1 MVKNIL
7 LGALF
12 LSLSLILFVGF
23 LLGFLSAPFH
33 QRPGTV
39 EIKVEQGESFSSV
52 VNRLKD
58 RGVISNG
65 KIFTL
70 WARLRFLDKR
80 IQWGRYRF
88 DLPMAPRK
96 VLNRMVL
103 GKGLF
108 QRVTVAEGLNL
119 MDIASLMEREG
130 LDNRERFLKEAGDPE
145 LLSLFGLQE
154 TGVEGYLFPDTYHF
168 SPSTSGRDILVAMI
182 KQFEE
187 RFTPVM
193 EEQAK
198 RIGLDR
204 HQVVTLASL
213 IEKETGVD
221 AERPIVSAVFHN
233 RLRDRIPLQSD
244 PTVIYGLKDF
254 TGNLTRRDLRTPSPY
269 NTYLIRGLPPGPIS
283 NPGLASLWAALFP
296 AEVSYLYFVS
306 KNDGTHF
313 FSETIGEHN
322 QAVNQYQRRR
332 SNGH

>member
-1 MVKNIL
+1 MSKPTIDDVRAVLHAGHSKGRRDPEDTLNQLWIKHFENRAERYGEEFVRDAPRHL
-7 LGALF
+7 TDDNTLVTLEDWSTDD
-12 LSLSLILFVGF
+12 LSKLIRQDRTRPLQGHET
-23 LLGFLSAPFH
+23 APVVI
-33 QRPGTV
+33 V
-39 EIKVEQGESFSSV
+39 EFRS
-52 VNRLKD
+52 RYC
-58 RGVISNG
+58 VISNG

-154 TGVEGYLFPDTYHF
+154 MGVEGYLFPDTYHF

-213 IEKETGVD
+213 IEKETGG
-221 AERPIVSAVFHN
+221 RPACLLAVPQPE
-233 RLRDRIPLQSD
+233 IPLSYIVAPFLPD
-244 PTVIYGLKDF
+244 SPGAWWRPAKTGPDELGVCPTEK
-254 TGNLTRRDLRTPSPY
+254 TR
-269 NTYLIRGLPPGPIS
+269 
-283 NPGLASLWAALFP
+283 
-296 AEVSYLYFVS
+296 
-306 KNDGTHF
+306 K
-313 FSETIGEHN
+313 
-322 QAVNQYQRRR
+322 
-332 SNGH
+332 